1 MTVSGRQFAE
11 EIADLHG
18 FFDDWFAG
26 RAGRNISEFAD
37 RLDPG
42 FTIVNPHGE
51 VVGKEA
57 LVGVFQQR
65 FGAYAVAITTSG
77 ATLAMTEPVLLG
89 TYEEHRRT
97 GDEMTRLIAT
107 VAMVVDEQTPTGYRW
122 LSVHET
128 WIEDEG

>member
-1 MTVSGRQFAE
+1 MTVSGREFAD
-11 EIADLHG
+11 EIADLHR

-26 RAGRNISEFAD
+26 RAGRSISEFAD
-37 RLDPG
+37 RLDPD
-42 FTIVNPHGE
+42 FTIVTPQGE

-57 LVGVFQQR
+57 LVGVFEER
-65 FGAYAVAITTSG
+65 FGAYSVAITTSG
-77 ATLAMTEPVLLG
+77 ASLAMTEPVLLG
-89 TYEEHRRT
+89 TYEEHRRS
-97 GDEMTRLIAT
+97 GEEMTRLIAT